1 MTAAAGPPAARL
13 SVVVLSWNTRELLE
27 ACLSSLRAE
36 AARTPHQL
44 IVVDNAS
51 ADGSADMVARRFP
64 EAELLRSPR
73 NEGYARGNNLGAA
86 RACGELLLLL
96 NSDTEVRPGAL
107 ATLVAFLDG
116 HPGHGACGPR
126 LDWPDGRPQLSCKR
140 FPTLRTAVFYD
151 TWFERRFPGNRVVP
165 RYLMK
170 DFDHLTSRDVDQP
183 PGAALLVRHALWQEL
198 SGLDPQLWLFF
209 NDVDLCRRLRARGHA
224 IAYVAEARILH
235 HEGKSTAQFPEFG
248 RQWHL
253 DRLRYYRKTFGWR
266 GALVARLASS
276 LRGWEELR
284 RLRRAGAPPEAAAQV
299 KEVVREVWGAALD
312 PGPRVPM
319 SGP

>member
-1 MTAAAGPPAARL
+1 MTPAAPAARL
-13 SVVVLSWNTRELLE
+13 SVVVLSWNTRELLS
-27 ACLSSLRAE
+27 ACLQALRAE

-51 ADGSADMVARRFP
+51 GDGSAELVARDFP
-64 EAELLRSPR
+64 EAELLRNAR
-73 NEGYARGNNLGAA
+73 NEGYARGNNQGAA
-86 RACGELLLLL
+86 RARGEHLLLL

-107 ATLVAFLDG
+107 ATLLAFLDA

-140 FPTLRTAVFYD
+140 FPALRTAVFYD

-170 DFDHLTSRDVDQP
+170 DFDHLSSRDVDQP
-183 PGAALLVRHALWQEL
+183 PGAALLVRRALWQEL
-198 SGLDPQLWLFF
+198 AGFDEQLWLFF
-209 NDVDLCRRLRARGHA
+209 NDVDLCRRRRARGHA
-224 IAYVAEARILH
+224 SADVAEARVLH
-235 HEGKSTAQFPEFG
+235 HEGRSTAQFAEFG

-266 GALVARLASS
+266 GALVARLAST
-276 LRGWEELR
+276 LRGWEEAR
-284 RLRRAGAPPEAAAQV
+284 RLREGGAPPEAVARV
-299 KEVVREVWGAALD
+299 KPVVRALWGPARAG
-312 PGPRVPM
+312 GPAQGA
-319 SGP
+319 S